1 MEEHV
6 MSHKP
11 TAPETRGPS
20 RKQGISDDL
29 LRMMVESV
37 KDYAIITLDLSGN
50 VSSWNP
56 GAERLKGY
64 RAQEIIGKHFSCFYP
79 AEEVQRGQTEHE
91 LKVAAAEGRF
101 EDEGSW
107 RVRKDGSRF
116 IANVVITALRDQ
128 NGELMGFGK
137 ITRDITERK
146 LAEEKIFKQAKEILE
161 MSTPVVK
168 IWEGVIVV
176 PLIGTLD
183 TERAQ
188 RLTEHLLHRIMET
201 GSLVALLDIT
211 GVPTID
217 TKSAQHI
224 IETIAAVRLLG
235 AEVVLTGI
243 RPAIAQTL
251 VHLGIDLASVTT
263 RPSLAAGLRYALEGL
278 NLEVTTKNPQP

>member
-1 MEEHV
+1 MTDKTQTGGP
-6 MSHKP
+6 MGKP
-11 TAPETRGPS
+11 
-20 RKQGISDDL
+20 GISEDL
-29 LRMMVESV
+29 LRVMVESV
-37 KDYAIITLDLSGN
+37 KDHAIITLDPSGK

-64 RAQEIIGKHFSCFYP
+64 RGEEIMGKHFSRFYP
-79 AEEVQRGQTEHE
+79 PEDVQRGKTEHE

-101 EDEGSW
+101 EDEGW

-128 NGELMGFGK
+128 NGQLLGFGK

-146 LAEEKIFKQAKEILE
+146 LAEEKISKQAQEILE
-161 MSTPVVK
+161 MSIPIVK
-168 IWEGVIVV
+168 IWEGVIAVT
-176 PLIGTLD
+176 LIGTLD

-188 RLTEHLLHRIMET
+188 RLTEHLLQRITET
-201 GSLVALLDIT
+201 GSPVALLDIT

-235 AEVVLTGI
+235 GEVVLTGI

-278 NLEVTTKNPQP
+278 NLEVTTKNSH

>member
-1 MEEHV
+1 
-6 MSHKP
+6 
-11 TAPETRGPS
+11 
-20 RKQGISDDL
+20 
-29 LRMMVESV
+29 
-37 KDYAIITLDLSGN
+37 
-50 VSSWNP
+50 
-56 GAERLKGY
+56 
-64 RAQEIIGKHFSCFYP
+64 
-79 AEEVQRGQTEHE
+79 
-91 LKVAAAEGRF
+91 
-101 EDEGSW
+101 
-107 RVRKDGSRF
+107 
-116 IANVVITALRDQ
+116 
-128 NGELMGFGK
+128 MGFGK

-146 LAEEKIFKQAKEILE
+146 LAEEKISKQAKEILE

>member
-1 MEEHV
+1 MP
-6 MSHKP
+6 HKP
-11 TAPETRGPS
+11 PAPEARSTNRN
-20 RKQGISDDL
+20 QDISDDL
-29 LRMMVESV
+29 LRVMVASV
-37 KDYAIITLDLSGN
+37 KDHAIITLDPSGI

-64 RAQEIIGKHFSCFYP
+64 RAEEIIGKHFSCFYP
-79 AEEVQRGQTEHE
+79 PEDIQRGKTEHE
-91 LKVAAAEGRF
+91 LKIAAAEGRF
-101 EDEGSW
+101 EDVGSW

-116 IANVVITALRDQ
+116 IANVVITALRNQDGQ
-128 NGELMGFGK
+128 LIGFGK

-146 LAEEKIFKQAKEILE
+146 LAEEQISKQAKEILE
-161 MSTPVVK
+161 MSTPIVK
-168 IWEGVIVV
+168 IWEGVIIV

-188 RLTEHLLHRIMET
+188 RLTEHLLHRIIET
-201 GSLVALLDIT
+201 GSLIALLDVT

-263 RPSLAAGLRYALEGL
+263 RSSLAAGLRYALEGL
-278 NLEVTTKNPQP
+278 DLEVTTKNPQR